1 MSDKDDPFGLSSD
14 AGRTRI
20 RPIGG
25 AGRPAAPAAG
35 QTWGGAPTPAQ
46 PAFGSFGGP
55 SLGAAPGPARPRGQ
69 RPHANPLVAAF
80 APLLELAPELERA
93 HPPGQPEVL
102 RQRVQG
108 ALIDARDAAVA
119 LGQPLTR
126 ANQGAWFVAAL
137 IDDIALNTPWGGHSD
152 WPRQPIVTQLTG
164 EVDAGSRFFRHLEEL
179 MAHANRDPDLLELAY
194 LCLDLGQSTGGFTD
208 ALLQAG
214 AASVVGIDVGHSQL
228 NPKLQADE
236 RVTSFEGINARDVTG
251 SPFAASYAPHS
262 FDFVTAD
269 LSFITSTHV
278 LPTMVEYLAPG
289 GHLLV
294 LIKPQFELQPAQ
306 IGKGGIVKD
315 KVHFIEVENRLWQ
328 ASKAQ
333 GLKVQKYFQS
343 PIKGGNGNTEF
354 FIWARQPAA

>member
-1 MSDKDDPFGLSSD
+1 MRADQL
-14 AGRTRI
+14 I
-20 RPIGG
+20 V
-25 AGRPAAPAAG
+25 
-35 QTWGGAPTPAQ
+35 Q
-46 PAFGSFGGP
+46 
-55 SLGAAPGPARPRGQ
+55 RG
-69 RPHANPLVAAF
+69 LVATRSAAQRLIESNAVRWLGPKGWTTINKAGLDLPEDSELQITDDAELRF
-80 APLLELAPELERA
+80 VSRGGLKLE
-93 HPPGQPEVL
+93 
-102 RQRVQG
+102 G
-108 ALIDARDAAVA
+108 ALKACQID
-119 LGQPLTR
+119 
-126 ANQGAWFVAAL
+126 
-137 IDDIALNTPWGGHSD
+137 
-152 WPRQPIVTQLTG
+152 VTG
-164 EVDAGSRFFRHLEEL
+164 MR
-179 MAHANRDPDLLELAY
+179 
-194 LCLDLGQSTGGFTD
+194 CLDLGQSTGGFTD